1 MQNYP
6 NTFITSF
13 FRLESAGGILL
24 FLSAVLAI
32 ILANSFLE
40 PYYQLFLTIPVEIRI
55 GALNISKN
63 LLLWI
68 NDGLM
73 AIFFFLVGLELKREL
88 IEGELSDK
96 KTSYYLE

>member
-1 MQNYP
+1 MQNHQ

-13 FRLESAGGILL
+13 FSTRICWRDSTFFYQPYLQL
-24 FLSAVLAI
+24 FWQTH
-32 ILANSFLE
+32 FLNHTTNF
-40 PYYQLFLTIPVEIRI
+40 FLTIPVEIRI

-73 AIFFFLVGLELKREL
+73 AIFFFFGRLGV
-88 IEGELSDK
+88 
-96 KTSYYLE
+96 KTRVD